1 MIIALH
7 ARSFI
12 SRITA
17 ALAAAAAMTLL
28 AHASDATSAASAR
41 TGAKSPP
48 PPAARIDPVTD
59 TFHGQQIVDDYR
71 WLEAL
76 EKESPEVAAWTTAQ
90 NDATR
95 ARLASLP
102 CRSSV
107 EEALRPLMQIGSI
120 SAPRMRGNLY
130 IYTERAGTQNQ
141 PVVKVRTGF
150 DGAPRVLLDP
160 NTLDTGGLIS
170 LDWMQPSHDGALLA
184 FGLSRAGSE
193 MSELHLLDVATGKW
207 LADEISGKVSFS
219 SWTPDGRS
227 FLYSVLR
234 DAKDPYSRE
243 IRYHEI
249 GTSPRFDPVLLKQE
263 NPSEI
268 PFAALSQ
275 DGRWLFTG
283 LSKGWQANDLSVMRF
298 DDWKRTGTLAPVVI
312 AKGVDARTQPAAT
325 LGDTLYA
332 TTTFNSPNGRLVQ
345 IDLNAPGE
353 PTAWQT
359 LVDERKDAVLQGA
372 QLARGLLAV
381 EYEQDASTRLTRV
394 ALDGS
399 PLGDITLPGLGT
411 ASLSTEEERSEAFLS
426 FTSFTEPRS
435 IYRLDLAQGIAPA
448 SAASG
453 ARAARAAAGATASA
467 QPSTT
472 KISAAGVETAPP
484 PSDITYKT
492 LPTERNPD
500 GGVIMAP
507 AAKNAGAAPSPS
519 LTLWARPEVPVDPS
533 KYEVQQVRAKSRD
546 GTMVPMFVVTKKGTV
561 ANGDNACLLTA
572 YGGFNVSLTPA
583 FNPTIIP
590 WLDAGGIWVQA
601 NLRGGG
607 EYGEEWH
614 RAGMLG
620 KKQNVFDDFYACA
633 EWLIEN
639 KWTKASRLAI
649 EGGSNGGLLTGTA
662 VTQRPELF
670 AAAIVSVPLL
680 DMLRY
685 DKFLLAKYWVPEYGS
700 ADDAQAYGWLRAYS
714 PYHHVKKGEKYP
726 AVFLNAGENDSRV
739 HPLHARKMA
748 AKLQALATNDPETKP
763 ILLWVD
769 RDSGHGQG
777 KPLALRVRDEA
788 DQWSF
793 VMWQTGLCK

>member
-1 MIIALH
+1 
-7 ARSFI
+7 
-12 SRITA
+12 
-17 ALAAAAAMTLL
+17 
-28 AHASDATSAASAR
+28 
-41 TGAKSPP
+41 
-48 PPAARIDPVTD
+48 
-59 TFHGQQIVDDYR
+59 
-71 WLEAL
+71 
-76 EKESPEVAAWTTAQ
+76 
-90 NDATR
+90 
-95 ARLASLP
+95 
-102 CRSSV
+102 
-107 EEALRPLMQIGSI
+107 
-120 SAPRMRGNLY
+120 
-130 IYTERAGTQNQ
+130 
-141 PVVKVRTGF
+141 
-150 DGAPRVLLDP
+150 
-160 NTLDTGGLIS
+160 
-170 LDWMQPSHDGALLA
+170 
-184 FGLSRAGSE
+184 
-193 MSELHLLDVATGKW
+193 
-207 LADEISGKVSFS
+207 
-219 SWTPDGRS
+219 
-227 FLYSVLR
+227 
-234 DAKDPYSRE
+234 
-243 IRYHEI
+243 
-249 GTSPRFDPVLLKQE
+249 
-263 NPSEI
+263 
-268 PFAALSQ
+268 
-275 DGRWLFTG
+275 
-283 LSKGWQANDLSVMRF
+283 
-298 DDWKRTGTLAPVVI
+298 
-312 AKGVDARTQPAAT
+312 
-325 LGDTLYA
+325 
-332 TTTFNSPNGRLVQ
+332 
-345 IDLNAPGE
+345 
-353 PTAWQT
+353 
-359 LVDERKDAVLQGA
+359 
-372 QLARGLLAV
+372 
-381 EYEQDASTRLTRV
+381 
-394 ALDGS
+394 
-399 PLGDITLPGLGT
+399 
-411 ASLSTEEERSEAFLS
+411 
-426 FTSFTEPRS
+426 
-435 IYRLDLAQGIAPA
+435 
-448 SAASG
+448 
-453 ARAARAAAGATASA
+453 
-467 QPSTT
+467 
-472 KISAAGVETAPP
+472 
-484 PSDITYKT
+484 
-492 LPTERNPD
+492 
-500 GGVIMAP
+500 MAP

>member
-1 MIIALH
+1 M
-7 ARSFI
+7 
-12 SRITA
+12 ITA
-17 ALAAAAAMTLL
+17 AIPSLLLPAILLAA
-28 AHASDATSAASAR
+28 DATATAKAPPSTR
-41 TGAKSPP
+41 T
-48 PPAARIDPVTD
+48 DPVTD
-59 TFHGQQIVDDYR
+59 TFHGQQVVDDYR

-76 EKESPEVAAWTTAQ
+76 DKESPEVMAWTTAQ
-90 NDATR
+90 NDYTR
-95 ARLASLP
+95 SRLEALP
-102 CRSSV
+102 CRSPL
-107 EEALRPLMQIGSI
+107 EEALRPLMEIGSI

-130 IYTERAGTQNQ
+130 FYTERTGTQNQ
-141 PVVKVRTGF
+141 PLVKVRQGF
-150 DGAPRVLLDP
+150 DGSPRVLLDP
-160 NTLDTGGLIS
+160 NALDAGGLIS

-184 FGLSRAGSE
+184 FGISRAGSE
-193 MSELHLLDVATGKW
+193 MSELHLLDTSTGRW
-207 LADEISGKVSFS
+207 LADEISGKVSFA
-219 SWTPDGRS
+219 SWTPDGRA

-249 GTSPRFDPVLLKQE
+249 GTSPRFDPVLLKQT

-268 PFAALSQ
+268 PFASLSQ

-283 LSKGWQANDLSVMRF
+283 LFKGWQANDLGVMRF
-298 DDWKRTGTLAPVVI
+298 DDWKRTGTLTPRMI
-312 AKGVDARTQPAAT
+312 ASGLDARTQPTAS
-325 LGDTLYA
+325 LGDTLWA
-332 TTTFNSPNGRLVQ
+332 TTTLDSPNGRLIR
-345 IDLNAPGE
+345 IDLNAIVE
-353 PTAWQT
+353 PAKWQT
-359 LVDERKDAVLQGA
+359 IVPERADAVLQGA
-372 QLARGLLAV
+372 QLARGMLAL
-381 EYEQDASTRLTRV
+381 EYEKDASSQLTRV
-394 ALDGS
+394 ALDGT
-399 PLGDITLPGLGT
+399 PIGDITLPGLGS
-411 ASLSTEEERSEAFLS
+411 ASLSTEEERSEAFLT

-435 IYRLDLAQGIAPA
+435 IYRLDLAGGAAANTKLPAPA
-448 SAASG
+448 L
-453 ARAARAAAGATASA
+453 
-467 QPSTT
+467 
-472 KISAAGVETAPP
+472 E
-484 PSDITYKT
+484 
-492 LPTERNPD
+492 
-500 GGVIMAP
+500 
-507 AAKNAGAAPSPS
+507 
-519 LTLWARPEVPVDPS
+519 LWARPEVPVDPS
-533 KYEVQQVRAKSRD
+533 KYEVKQVRAKSRD
-546 GTMVPMFVVTKKGTV
+546 GTMVPMFIVTKKGTT

-572 YGGFNVSLTPA
+572 YGGFNVSLTPY
-583 FNPTIIP
+583 FTPTIIP
-590 WLDAGGIWVQA
+590 WLDAGGVWVQA

-748 AKLQALATNDPETKP
+748 ARLQALAANDPETKP

-788 DQWSF
+788 DQWTF